1 MPAKLVQLF
10 VDPCYDTLCSVS
22 DYAGSA
28 TLPPQLTGDAG
39 NLRLWSL
46 PLAVQL
52 PSLVLLPLCLL
63 VAGALTVM
71 AARKREASGE
81 RVRSL
86 RLMLEATIAS
96 AGLVLGYAA
105 STMTGAPHLRYG
117 FARDFLLPAL
127 LTGVVGVALVSVGLW
142 TLLSAGK
149 RRRLSPEF
157 AFGVLAFAGSACLV
171 VALAYARAD
180 GIPRIESHQLGS
192 VVYRASCSGDDCDV
206 SIAATTT
213 AGHAIA
219 IPEASTLTFGCG
231 SDDARFTLY
240 EQSPTSGVRLTQPCP
255 DARLVAAWPT
265 VMGLPPGSFELA
277 AVKVENA

>member
-1 MPAKLVQLF
+1 MLGLR
-10 VDPCYDTLCSVS
+10 LR
-22 DYAGSA
+22 GSA

-63 VAGALTVM
+63 AAGALAVV
-71 AARKREASGE
+71 AARNRESVAE
-81 RVRSL
+81 RVGSIRFL
-86 RLMLEATIAS
+86 LEATIAS

-142 TLLSAGK
+142 TLLSARR

-157 AFGVLAFAGSACLV
+157 AFGIFAFLGTACLV
-171 VALAYARAD
+171 VAFAYARAD
-180 GIPRIESHQLGS
+180 GIPRIESRHLRD
-192 VVYRASCSGDDCDV
+192 VVYTASCTDARCDVQLRATGDDGTQV
-206 SIAATTT
+206 SI
-213 AGHAIA
+213 
-219 IPEASTLTFGCG
+219 PQASILTFGCA
-231 SDDARFTLY
+231 SDRAAFTIFVNRLAD
-240 EQSPTSGVRLTQPCP
+240 GVPLSRACSQP
-255 DARLVAAWPT
+255 RLVAAWPT

-277 AVKVENA
+277 AVKVRSG